1 VKDRYRLFR
10 RGKIYY
16 AQDNLSGQQKS
27 LRTALRDEAQR
38 LLHAQ
43 SEAARNPLLNLAMA
57 RVYLTA
63 HGPALA
69 KRVWADVMAEFILR
83 GKQSTRDRYERGFRN
98 AAFNLIRQKPLLET
112 GSEDFLQV
120 IRAGGVFTNHCLR
133 RMHNLALGLGW
144 SVSPVLAPRLWPKTL
159 VLPRFGGQVAGEC
172 VSWDAR
178 T

>member
-1 VKDRYRLFR
+1 VKDRFRLFR

-27 LRTALRDEAQR
+27 LRTTLRDEAQR

-63 HGPALA
+63 HDPALA
-69 KRVWADVMAEFILR
+69 KRVWADVMAEFSLR
-83 GKQSTRDRYERGFRN
+83 GKESSRTRYERAFRH

-112 GSEDFLQV
+112 GSEDFLRV

-144 SVSPVLAPRLWPKTL
+144 IVTPVLAPRLWPKAEATPKRGITL
-159 VLPRFGGQVAGEC
+159 
-172 VSWDAR
+172 
-178 T
+178 